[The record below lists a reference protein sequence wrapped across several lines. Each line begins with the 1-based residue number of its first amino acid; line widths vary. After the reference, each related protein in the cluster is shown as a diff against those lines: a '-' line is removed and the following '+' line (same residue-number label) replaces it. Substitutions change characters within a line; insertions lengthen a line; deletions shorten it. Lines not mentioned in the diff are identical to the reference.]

1 MFGAG
6 VTVWN
11 STFFDCQ
18 DGRTEIQLRHS
29 RYDDV
34 DSPPHTDCNG
44 GAVIAKSIGVIDNCY
59 TSQLIVTIG
68 EDMVNKTIECSIQNE
83 VDEGSARV
91 GQKSLMTT
99 EISYPPPTNIHLENI
114 NSSQITFA
122 WDEVTIQCS
131 SLQYVITAINCGVCP
146 NTTTDKNVTC
156 TIQSDLS
163 LRTRLSDTC
172 LFAVQ
177 TELCGHLLGERSE
190 YVVVHIDDD
199 GEYSTSSCY
208 TR

>member
-6 VTVWN
+6 ITVWN
-11 STFFDCQ
+11 GIFFDCR
-18 DGRTEIQLRHS
+18 DGRNEIWLRHS

-34 DSPPHTDCNG
+34 DSPLYEDCNH
-44 GAVIAKSIGVIDNCY
+44 GAVIAKSIGVFDNCY

-83 VDEGSARV
+83 VDEGSTRV

-131 SLQYVITAINCGVCP
+131 SLRYVITAINCGVCP

-163 LRTRLSDTC
+163 LRTSDTC

-177 TELCGHLLGERSE
+177 TQICGHLLGERSE
-190 YVVVHIDDD
+190 YVAVHIDDD
-199 GEYSTSSCY
+199 NGEYSTSCY
-208 TR
+208 TH

>member
-1 MFGAG
+1 MIGAG
-6 VTVWN
+6 ITVWN
-11 STFFDCQ
+11 SIFFDCQ
-18 DGRTEIQLRHS
+18 DGRNEIQLRHS
-29 RYDDV
+29 QYNDV
-34 DSPPHTDCNG
+34 DSPPYGRCNH

-59 TSQLIVTIG
+59 TSQLIVTIW

-83 VDEGSARV
+83 VDEGSTRV
-91 GQKSLMTT
+91 DQKSLMTT

-146 NTTTDKNVTC
+146 NTTADKNITC
-156 TIQSDLS
+156 NMQSDVS
-163 LRTRLSDTC
+163 LRTNDTC

-177 TELCGHLLGERSE
+177 TEICGYVLGERSE
-190 YVVVHIDDD
+190 YVVVHID
-199 GEYSTSSCY
+199 GE
-208 TR
+208 